1 MNLKDKTIVI
11 TGAAQGLG
19 RAMALR
25 LARAGARLALI
36 DRNPETLELAVAAC
50 RELGVEARGYTGN
63 VADEAEV
70 EGLFE
75 AITGDFGA
83 LHGLVNNAG
92 IIRDG
97 LLIKSKDGEIVGKM
111 ALADWQSV
119 IDVNLTGVF
128 LCGREAALHMARQ
141 GAGGCIINIS
151 SISRKGNIGQ
161 TNYTAAKAGVAAM
174 TVTWAKELARYGVRV
189 AGIAPGFIKTE
200 MTGSMKPEVIEKV
213 EKSVPLGRM
222 GEPDEI
228 AGAVQF
234 ILENDYFSGRIL
246 EVDGAL
252 RL

>member
-1 MNLKDKTIVI
+1 MQLNAKIIAI
-11 TGAAQGLG
+11 TGGAQGLG

-25 LARAGARLALI
+25 LAKAGAHLALI
-36 DRNPETLELAVAAC
+36 DRNPETLHRAVADCVA
-50 RELGVEARGYTGN
+50 LGASARGYIAN
-63 VADEAEV
+63 IADEAEV
-70 EGLFE
+70 EGVFA
-75 AITGDFGA
+75 AIVADFGG
-83 LHGLVNNAG
+83 LDGLVNNAG

-97 LLIKSKDGEIVGKM
+97 LLIKAKDGEIVGKM
-111 ALADWQSV
+111 ALSDWQSV

-128 LCGREAALHMARQ
+128 LCGREAASQMVKA
-141 GAGGCIINIS
+141 GKGGCIINIS

-174 TVTWAKELARYGVRV
+174 TVTWAKELARYGIRV
-189 AGIAPGFIKTE
+189 AGVAPGFIKTE

-228 AGAVQF
+228 ASAVQF

-246 EVDGAL
+246 DVDGAL

>member
-1 MNLKDKTIVI
+1 MQLNGKTIVI

-25 LARAGARLALI
+25 LARAGASLALV
-36 DRNPETLELAVAAC
+36 DRNPDTLERTLGDC
-50 RELGVEARGYTGN
+50 RELGVTARAYTAN
-63 VADEAEV
+63 VADEADV
-70 EGLFE
+70 EQLFN
-75 AITGDFGA
+75 AVAADFGS

-97 LLIKSKDGEIVGKM
+97 LLIKVKDGEVTGKM

-128 LCGREAALHMARQ
+128 LCGREAALHMARRNE
-141 GAGGCIINIS
+141 GGCIINIS

-174 TVTWAKELARYGVRV
+174 TVTWAKELARFGIRV

-213 EKSVPLGRM
+213 EKTVPLGRM
-222 GEPDEI
+222 GDPDEI

-234 ILENDYFSGRIL
+234 ILENEYFSGRIL
-246 EVDGAL
+246 EIDGAL